1 MTGCNVFSEKLMKTL
16 FCLIGFIAL
25 PTLSFAKE
33 KEAKPA
39 LPDASLSD
47 VRWAEVVNGAEFN
60 KDQLAGKVVVVE
72 EWGVNCGP
80 CIASLPD
87 MAKMA
92 KSGAKKGLVVVGL
105 ERQGSTEEDIL
116 KVLKTAKVEY
126 PVMSGGSAPGNTGG
140 IPHVCVFD
148 VTGKLVFSGSPSNED
163 FEKAVKKAMRDAKA
177 EQKA

>member
-1 MTGCNVFSEKLMKTL
+1 MKKLL
-16 FCLIGFIAL
+16 ILIGCAAL

-39 LPDASLSD
+39 LPTATIAD
-47 VRWAEVVNGAEFN
+47 VTWAEVVNGVAFD
-60 KDQLAGKVVVVE
+60 KGQLAGKVVVVE

-80 CIASLPD
+80 CIASLPE

-105 ERQGSTEEDIL
+105 ERQGSEKEAIL

-126 PVMSGGSAPGNTGG
+126 PVMSGGSAPGGTGG
-140 IPHVCVFD
+140 IPHACVFD
-148 VTGKLVFSGSPSNED
+148 VTGKLVFTGHPADEE

-177 EQKA
+177 EPKA